1 MLKAPAIPNE
11 NLRLSELRRYE
22 IMNTLKEESF
32 DDLAYLASSLFGA
45 PIALVSLVGETQQWF
60 KARIGTDE
68 TGGSREESF
77 CGHAIAQKGV
87 FVVEDAEAD
96 QRFFDNPWVTEKGIR
111 FYAGAPLETSEGL
124 SIGTLCVLDKKK
136 RRFSD
141 LDRKSLEALA
151 RQVIQL
157 LELRIKLKQLS
168 LKEAELVLAN
178 RKIENAAE
186 QKNRFFANISH
197 EIRTPINGILGMAEL
212 ALVKEGSS
220 DQKERLEI
228 IRSSGRTLLT
238 IVNDILD
245 HAKLEAG
252 KFQLESEAYSMRT
265 LGNHVFKMMKPL
277 AEKKQIE
284 LQFQVDPNLPDQLM
298 GDETR
303 ISQVLM
309 NLLSN
314 AIKFTSKGRV
324 ELKISASDTGKSI
337 TFSVADS
344 GIGISQENQAKLFQ
358 SFAQLE
364 NSTARVYGGTGLGL
378 AIAKALVEQM
388 GGSMRVESQPN
399 VGSTFSF
406 TLPQIAVTGAQ
417 EQMRERA
424 PDKQT
429 KRLKVL
435 LADDNVINQKIF
447 ATYLQTLEHD
457 VVVADDGEAVLRILD
472 ESDFD
477 LILMDCQMP
486 NLDGFETTQRI
497 RALKSAKRLTP
508 ILAITAD
515 VEQSAQ
521 DRCLEVGMNGCLP
534 KPIGLTSLAHAL
546 ESALQ
551 R

>member
-60 KARIGTDE
+60 KARIGTEE
-68 TGGSREESF
+68 TGGAREDSF

-96 QRFFDNPWVTEKGIR
+96 ERFFDNPWVTEKDIR

-136 RRFSD
+136 RGFSD

-178 RKIENAAE
+178 RRIENAAE

-212 ALVKEGSS
+212 ALVNEASS
-220 DQKERLEI
+220 VQKERLEI
-228 IRSSGRTLLT
+228 IQSSSRTLLT

-252 KFQLESEAYSMRT
+252 KFQLESEAYSVHT
-265 LGNHVFKMMKPL
+265 LGQHVFKMMKPL
-277 AEKKQIE
+277 AEKKQLE
-284 LQFQVDPNLPDQLM
+284 LQFHVDRNLPAQLM

-314 AIKFTSKGRV
+314 AIKFTSKGHV
-324 ELKISASDTGKSI
+324 ELKISASDAGKSV

-344 GIGISQENQAKLFQ
+344 GIGISPENQEKLFQ

-388 GGSMRVESQPN
+388 GGSMRVESESN

-406 TLPQIAVTGAQ
+406 KLPQVAVTSAR
-417 EQMRERA
+417 EQA
-424 PDKQT
+424 PAKQT

-457 VVVADDGEAVLRILD
+457 VVIADDGEAVLRILD

-486 NLDGFETTQRI
+486 NLDGFQTTKRI

-515 VEQSAQ
+515 VENSAQ
-521 DRCLEVGMNGCLP
+521 DRCLEVGKNGCLP
-534 KPIGLTSLAHAL
+534 KPIQLAGLAQAL
-546 ESALQ
+546 ELALLS
-551 R
+551 